1 MLTKRLETIKNLVN
15 NSKIT
20 VDVGT
25 DHGYVPIS
33 LITEKRALKVI
44 ACDINKGP
52 LNNARANIQ
61 KAGLLEKIELRL
73 GGGLVPCEM
82 GEADTVIIAGMGGIL
97 IKDILEESYI
107 KAQSAEKL
115 ILQPM
120 NSQDVLREYLINNNF
135 SIKNEHL
142 AIEGEKIYNIM
153 EVVPKKETKDYLKES
168 FLNFGNPQ
176 NFEKNEQF
184 KIYTEKNIKRIERV
198 LTNLK
203 KAKNYDENEV
213 EKLKNILAELEE
225 YYA

>member
-1 MLTKRLETIKNLVN
+1 MLTKRLETIKNLVS

-73 GGGLVPCEM
+73 GGGLVPCET
-82 GEADTVIIAGMGGIL
+82 GEADNVIIAGMGGIL

-142 AIEGEKIYNIM
+142 AIEGEKIYNII
-153 EVVPKKETKDYLKES
+153 EVVPKKETKDYFKES

-198 LTNLK
+198 LTDLK

>member
-107 KAQSAEKL
+107 KAQSTEKL

-142 AIEGEKIYNIM
+142 AIEGEKFYNIM
-153 EVVPKKETKDYLKES
+153 EVVPKKETKDYFKES

>member
-61 KAGLLEKIELRL
+61 KAGLFKKIELRL
-73 GGGLVPCEM
+73 GWGLVPCET

-142 AIEGEKIYNIM
+142 AIEGEKIYNII
-153 EVVPKKETKDYLKES
+153 EVVAKKETKDYLKES

>member
-73 GGGLVPCEM
+73 GGGLVPCET

-135 SIKNEHL
+135 SIKYEHL

>member
-73 GGGLVPCEM
+73 GGGLAPCET

-120 NSQDVLREYLINNNF
+120 NSLDVLREYLINNNF
-135 SIKNEHL
+135 SVKNEHL
-142 AIEGEKIYNIM
+142 AIEGEKIYNII

>member
-61 KAGLLEKIELRL
+61 KAGLFKKIELRL
-73 GGGLVPCEM
+73 GGGLVPCKT

-135 SIKNEHL
+135 SIKYEHL
-142 AIEGEKIYNIM
+142 AIEGEKIYNII

>member
-61 KAGLLEKIELRL
+61 KAGLFKKIELRL
-73 GGGLVPCEM
+73 GGGLVPCET

-97 IKDILEESYI
+97 IMDILEESYI

-120 NSQDVLREYLINNNF
+120 NSQDILREYLINNNF

-142 AIEGEKIYNIM
+142 AIEGEKFYNII

>member
-73 GGGLVPCEM
+73 GGGLVPCET
-82 GEADTVIIAGMGGIL
+82 GEADTVFIAGMGGIL

-135 SIKNEHL
+135 SVKYEHL
-142 AIEGEKIYNIM
+142 AIEGEKIYNII
-153 EVVPKKETKDYLKES
+153 EVVPKKETKDYFKES

>member
-61 KAGLLEKIELRL
+61 KAGLFKKIELRL
-73 GGGLVPCEM
+73 GGGLVPCET

-142 AIEGEKIYNIM
+142 AIEGEKFYNII

>member
-61 KAGLLEKIELRL
+61 KAGLFKKIELRL
-73 GGGLVPCEM
+73 GGGLVPCET

-120 NSQDVLREYLINNNF
+120 NSQDILREYLINNNF
-135 SIKNEHL
+135 SIKYEHL

-153 EVVPKKETKDYLKES
+153 EVVPKKETKDYFKES

>member
-52 LNNARANIQ
+52 LNNARVNIQ

-73 GGGLVPCEM
+73 GGGLVPCKTS
-82 GEADTVIIAGMGGIL
+82 EADTVIIAGMGGIL

-107 KAQSAEKL
+107 KAQSSEKL

-135 SIKNEHL
+135 SIKYEHL
-142 AIEGEKIYNIM
+142 AVEGEKIYNII
-153 EVVPKKETKDYLKES
+153 EVVPKKETKDYLKQS

-198 LTNLK
+198 LTNLI

>member
-52 LNNARANIQ
+52 LCNAKKNIQ
-61 KAGLLEKIELRL
+61 RAGLLEKIELRL
-73 GGGLVPCEM
+73 GGGLVPCET

-153 EVVPKKETKDYLKES
+153 EVVPKKATNDYFKES

>member
-73 GGGLVPCEM
+73 GGGLVPCET

-120 NSQDVLREYLINNNF
+120 NSQDILREYLINNNF
-135 SIKNEHL
+135 SVKNEHL

-184 KIYTEKNIKRIERV
+184 KIYTEKNIKRTERV

>member
-73 GGGLVPCEM
+73 GGGLVPCET

-120 NSQDVLREYLINNNF
+120 NSQDILREYLINNNF

-142 AIEGEKIYNIM
+142 AIEGEKIYNII

-198 LTNLK
+198 LTNFK

>member
-1 MLTKRLETIKNLVN
+1 MLTKRLETIKNLVT

-33 LITEKRALKVI
+33 LIMEERALKVI

-52 LNNARANIQ
+52 LDNAKGNIQ
-61 KAGLLEKIELRL
+61 KAGLSEKIELRL
-73 GGGLVPCEM
+73 GGGLVPVKN

-97 IKDILEESYI
+97 IKDILCESYE
-107 KAQSAEKL
+107 KAQNIKKL

-120 NSQDVLREYLINNNF
+120 NSQDVLREYLFDNNF

-142 AIEGEKIYNIM
+142 AIEGEKIYNII
-153 EVVPKKETKDYLKES
+153 EVVPGKETKDYSKDA

-184 KIYTEKNIKRIERV
+184 KIYIAKSIKRIERV
-198 LTNLK
+198 LHNFK
-203 KAKNYDENEV
+203 KAKNADENDI
-213 EKLKNILAELEE
+213 EKLKNILSELEE

>member
-73 GGGLVPCEM
+73 GGGLVPCKTS
-82 GEADTVIIAGMGGIL
+82 EADTVIIAGMGGIL

-142 AIEGEKIYNIM
+142 AIEGEKIYNII